1 VLVNGLM
8 AIVLAVAPV
17 QTAPA
22 SSVTGVDCAKVK
34 CLALTF
40 DDGPG
45 PHTTTL
51 LKTLKKGKAKA
62 TFYLVGKSVEKRP
75 EVAAQIVK
83 AGHEVGNHT
92 WSHPSLPTLPDE
104 HVLGELDS
112 TQQIIEQATGTRPR
126 TFRPPYGHSDD
137 RVLGLA
143 GELGLAQ
150 VKWTET
156 TLDWSLRDK
165 DRIRNKVLKLAKRNG
180 VILMHD
186 PVPATVQ
193 AMPEVIKELKKRG
206 YHLVTV
212 SALLG
217 KRKLAPGEAYPS

>member
-1 VLVNGLM
+1 MLVNGLM
-8 AIVLAVAPV
+8 ALALAMTPV
-17 QTAPA
+17 QAAPA
-22 SSVTGVDCAKVK
+22 KVDCAKMK

-45 PHTTTL
+45 PYTTTL
-51 LKTLKKGKAKA
+51 LKTLKKAKAKA

-75 EVAAQIVK
+75 EVAAQIVR

-92 WSHPSLPTLPDE
+92 WSHPSLPTMPDE
-104 HVLGELDS
+104 HVLGELSS
-112 TQQIIEQATGTRPR
+112 TQDVIEQATGVRPR
-126 TFRPPYGHSDD
+126 TFRPPYGHSDE
-137 RVLGLA
+137 RVLLLA
-143 GELGLAQ
+143 QELGLAQ
-150 VKWTET
+150 VKWTDT

-165 DRIRNKVLKLAKRNG
+165 DRIRNKVLKLARPGG

-186 PVPATVQ
+186 PVPATVK
-193 AMPEVIKELKKRG
+193 AMPEVLKELKKRG

-212 SALLG
+212 STLLG